1 MKTARMPLIIPVE
14 GQVRELDAKLLL
26 TCIAAQRGFSS
37 VIGPRKE
44 IHFRI
49 PSFPRSIY
57 LSKSMTSGS
66 DKVFRIL
73 RKLGHEIVVWDEDAL
88 VHLPPETYFSRRVS
102 PVAIKYVTHL
112 MAWGQDNAELWRQYP
127 QLPNGIPIH
136 VTGNSRGDMLRPE
149 MRAFY
154 QKEVENLRETHGDFI
169 LINTNFN
176 HVNAF
181 YPIRNLFQPATKPGE
196 KPKFGR
202 AAKGMT
208 REFAEGFQQHKQ
220 ALFENFKQ
228 LIPALDREFPD
239 YTIIVRPHPVEK
251 HDIYKEIAGQCT
263 RVRVTN
269 EGNGGP
275 WLMATKALVHNG
287 CTTGV
292 EAYVIGVPTV
302 SYRATVNEYYDQGF
316 YRLPNTLSYQCFEFE
331 ELRETLK
338 SILAGQL
345 KAAGGVERKELIDHH
360 LAALDG
366 PLACERIVDV
376 LAQIAVGRSGEVPKP
391 TLGDRF
397 KGWFRASKRTL
408 KKKYKSR
415 FSDSHN
421 RPEFLK
427 HRYPGISLEEVRLR
441 LSQFQQV
448 LNDRTELKIEQID
461 DQIFR
466 IGS

>member
-1 MKTARMPLIIPVE
+1 MKAAKMPLIIPVE

-26 TCIAAQRGFSS
+26 SCIAALRGFSS

-57 LSKSMTSGS
+57 LSKSFTSGS
-66 DKVFRIL
+66 DEVFRIL
-73 RKLGHEIVVWDEDAL
+73 RKLGHEIVAWDEDAL
-88 VHLPPETYFSRRVS
+88 VHLPAETYFSRRLS
-102 PVAIKYVTHL
+102 PIAIKHVSHL
-112 MAWGQDNAELWRQYP
+112 MAWGQDNADLWRQYP
-127 QLPNGIPIH
+127 QLPDGIKIH
-136 VTGNSRGDMLRPE
+136 ITGNSRGDLLRSE

-154 QKEVENLRETHGDFI
+154 EKEVEKLRQTHGDFI

-181 YPIRNLFQPATKPGE
+181 YPIRNLFQPAEKPGE
-196 KPKFGR
+196 KPIFGR

-208 REFAEGFQQHKQ
+208 REFAEGFQNHKQ
-220 ALFENFKQ
+220 ALFEDFKQ

-251 HDIYKEIAGQCT
+251 HDVYQKIAAQCV

-269 EGNGGP
+269 EGNVVP
-275 WLMATKALVHNG
+275 WLMATKALIHNG

-292 EAYVIGVPTV
+292 EAYVIGVPTI
-302 SYRATVNEYYDQGF
+302 SYRATVDEYYDQGF
-316 YRLPNTLSYQCFEFE
+316 YRLPNTLSYQCFDFE

-345 KAAGGVERKELIDHH
+345 GAAGGDERKELIDHH

-376 LAQIAVGRSGEVPKP
+376 LAEIMEKQSEESAIP
-391 TLGDRF
+391 TLGDRL
-397 KGWFRASKRTL
+397 KAWFRSSKRTM
-408 KKKYKSR
+408 KKQYKSR
-415 FSDSHN
+415 FSNSHN
-421 RPEFLK
+421 RPEFLR
-427 HRYPGISLEEVRLR
+427 HRYPGISLEE
-441 LSQFQQV
+441 LSTRISRFQKV
-448 LNDRTELKIEQID
+448 LDDRTQLKIEEIAD
-461 DQIFR
+461 HIFR
-466 IGS
+466 ISS